1 MELSE
6 LSIRILLLFFPG
18 LICSYIVDAFTIHKP
33 RDYFFFTLRAF
44 VYGLSSYF
52 GYWIILKFRK
62 IYSPSIDTSVIFLN
76 ALRDPNVII
85 SYAEVAYVT
94 FIALIF
100 GIIITL
106 SSTYKIHFRIV
117 HKLKITKKF
126 GELDVWGFTFNS
138 PQINWA
144 TVRDHKNNLVYD
156 GWVQAFSDD
165 SKDAEIFLRDVSIYK
180 NDSGEKLYQ
189 GRHKGSTPHIHEMSA

>member
-1 MELSE
+1 
-6 LSIRILLLFFPG
+6 
-18 LICSYIVDAFTIHKP
+18 VT
-33 RDYFFFTLRAF
+33 
-44 VYGLSSYF
+44 
-52 GYWIILKFRK
+52 
-62 IYSPSIDTSVIFLN
+62 FLN
-76 ALRDPNVII
+76 ALRDQSVII
-85 SYAEVAYVT
+85 SYKEVASVT
-94 FIALIF
+94 FIAIIF
-100 GIIITL
+100 GIIITI
-106 SSTYKIHFRIV
+106 SSTYKLHFRIV

-189 GRHKGSTPHIHEMSA
+189 VGALYFSRERSDITIEFRDIPVAVDLKWKEETINERSRRRK